1 VGEEYDR
8 LKKNK
13 QHLYQKNRYVEG
25 YTPGTSRP
33 VVRVDN
39 STVISYPI
47 VVEQVVRSNGLQV
60 IQGVSPLVTANDGDY
75 ASNDQIAYIPLPGTF
90 FIVSLNGRIL
100 HPAKDAGSVATSACY
115 FTSSDGTFRP
125 QGQVQIGDKLRW
137 VGSVAGVEI
146 EADDELL
153 IIYDRVSQPVGT
165 QFIQALD
172 VSVTSNDGDYAS
184 TDGVSNQPLSGSFI
198 IVTLNG
204 VTMQLANNLSD
215 LSFSACYFT
224 GPNGAF
230 RQQGQ
235 VQVGDRLRWVGSAAG
250 LELNLTDELLLI
262 YEI

>member
-1 VGEEYDR
+1 
-8 LKKNK
+8 
-13 QHLYQKNRYVEG
+13 
-25 YTPGTSRP
+25 
-33 VVRVDN
+33 
-39 STVISYPI
+39 
-47 VVEQVVRSNGLQV
+47 
-60 IQGVSPLVTANDGDY
+60 
-75 ASNDQIAYIPLPGTF
+75 
-90 FIVSLNGRIL
+90 
-100 HPAKDAGSVATSACY
+100 
-115 FTSSDGTFRP
+115 
-125 QGQVQIGDKLRW
+125 VQIGDKLRW

-172 VSVTSNDGDYAS
+172 VSVTNNDGDYAS